1 MECYKASEMNHLATF
16 PNHMKPG
23 TEPHFI
29 SIIHTIENCGCSIMV
44 WKLVPKKEEN
54 NGSKAQ
60 HLTNYLRHQ
69 VNTSVVFGK
78 FYEIHS
84 VTQPDFWPATNIPF
98 IISHHRR
105 TLNGCVLR
113 LRSSLDK
120 TLKRL
125 IPNLPKHPVLS
136 IIGGVIINV
145 SFIHDNMKGCYPTHC
160 RRTTWNMQQ
169 LQALWEHQN
178 VVDKQV
184 SDSVSVYSLEYT
196 ARYVIS
202 EQLLN
207 FSFCTDTN
215 LQWTNNAAF

>member
-1 MECYKASEMNHLATF
+1 MNHLATF

-84 VTQPDFWPATNIPF
+84 VTQPDSDQQPTYHLSSAIM
-98 IISHHRR
+98 IH
-105 TLNGCVLR
+105 NGCVLR
-113 LRSSLDK
+113 LPSSLDK

-160 RRTTWNMQQ
+160 RRTT
-169 LQALWEHQN
+169 
-178 VVDKQV
+178 
-184 SDSVSVYSLEYT
+184 
-196 ARYVIS
+196 
-202 EQLLN
+202 
-207 FSFCTDTN
+207 
-215 LQWTNNAAF
+215 

>member
-84 VTQPDFWPATNIPF
+84 VTQPDSDRQPTYHLSST
-98 IISHHRR
+98 IID
-105 TLNGCVLR
+105 G
-113 LRSSLDK
+113 
-120 TLKRL
+120 
-125 IPNLPKHPVLS
+125 P
-136 IIGGVIINV
+136 
-145 SFIHDNMKGCYPTHC
+145 
-160 RRTTWNMQQ
+160 
-169 LQALWEHQN
+169 
-178 VVDKQV
+178 
-184 SDSVSVYSLEYT
+184 
-196 ARYVIS
+196 
-202 EQLLN
+202 
-207 FSFCTDTN
+207 
-215 LQWTNNAAF
+215 